1 MTTVGPDGT
10 FEHWGSD
17 PVGTLLYT
25 SDHRMSAALA
35 TRDLTKTVVTWDS
48 SSAGLDDP
56 LQGFVTYFGTWRVDE
71 PNGAVIHAVQHASW
85 EGLLEAEQVRYY
97 RFDGDRLILRTPPVK
112 VDGGYQHA
120 EVVFQ
125 RA

>member
-1 MTTVGPDGT
+1 MTTIGPDGA

-35 TRDLTKTVVTWDS
+35 RRDLTQPDVTRDS
-48 SSAGLDDP
+48 ASVRDDP
-56 LQGFVTYFGTWRVDE
+56 LQGFVTYFGTWAVDE
-71 PNGAVIHAVQHASW
+71 PSGAVIHAAQHSSW
-85 EGLLEAEQVRYY
+85 EGLLGADQVRYY
-97 RFDGDRLILRTPPVK
+97 RFDGDRLILRTPPAK